1 MKAVE
6 QRTIHRD
13 IERPRLRAIVNPY
26 VLTGLV
32 MCVVII
38 IALIG
43 TSYLAVYFTRRAKA
57 DLERL
62 MAPLA
67 ELLNGE
73 SDIDEAEVRGK
84 WRGNIVIAR
93 MANAAAGTVRIFQT
107 DMIDAAGG
115 DGWNFVYSRPRKD
128 HPQPEIDFQSGDPGI
143 RTALPSL
150 DVSRLEPL
158 EPNEREWLQLEYSP
172 EAGYVRLA
180 RPMHGRNEIPSPER
194 FKMDLNYLVQ
204 LCDENRALQERN
216 RGIGEGARG

>member
-1 MKAVE
+1 M
-6 QRTIHRD
+6 
-13 IERPRLRAIVNPY
+13 NPY

-67 ELLNGE
+67 ELLEGE
-73 SDIDEAEVRGK
+73 TDIDEAEVRGK
-84 WRGNIVIAR
+84 WRGNMVVAR

-115 DGWNFVYSRPRKD
+115 EGWNFVYSRPRKD
-128 HPQPEIDFQSGDPGI
+128 HPEPEIDFQSADRAI
-143 RTALPSL
+143 RTALASL
-150 DVSRLEPL
+150 DISRLDPL
-158 EPNEREWLQLEYSP
+158 EPNEREWLQLEYRAD
-172 EAGYVRLA
+172 AGYMRLA
-180 RPMHGRNEIPSPER
+180 RPMHGRNEIPSPQR
-194 FKMDLNYLVQ
+194 FEVDLNYLAQ
-204 LCDENRALQERN
+204 LCDENRALQERS
-216 RGIGEGARG
+216 RGIGEGAKG